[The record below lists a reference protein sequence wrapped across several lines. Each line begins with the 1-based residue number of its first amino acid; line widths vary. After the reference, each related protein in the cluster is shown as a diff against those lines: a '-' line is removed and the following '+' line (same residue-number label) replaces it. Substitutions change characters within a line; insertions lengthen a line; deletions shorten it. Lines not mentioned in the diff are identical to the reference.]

1 MTMLTL
7 QMQTSVDGYVAA
19 ARPELQW
26 TVWDWGPEWTWDDDL
41 KRDFNAAFGP
51 IDTILLSRKMAEEG
65 YVDHWTRTAE
75 AHADDP
81 RYAFA
86 RRVVELP
93 KVVVTSRPM
102 ESRWPRTTIASG
114 ALVEQVHAVKDQGRA
129 ICFGG
134 AGFASA
140 LVRHGLVDEYQLYVN
155 PTAVGAGTSVF
166 ATLADPLS
174 LMPIGTRAYDCGIV
188 VNRFRPGSA

>member
-19 ARPELQW
+19 DRSEVQW
-26 TVWDWGPEWTWDDDL
+26 TVWDWGPQWTWGEEL
-41 KRDFNAAFGP
+41 QRDFHATFDG
-51 IDTILLSRKMAEEG
+51 IDTVLLSRKMVEEG
-65 YVDHWTRTAE
+65 YIDHWTRTAE

-93 KVVVTSRPM
+93 KVVVTSQSF
-102 ESRWPRTTIASG
+102 ESRWPRTTIATG
-114 ALVEQVHAVKDQGRA
+114 ALVEQVHAVKEQGRA

-155 PTAVGAGTSVF
+155 PTAVGRGTSIF
-166 ATLADPLS
+166 ATLAEPLR
-174 LMPIGTRAYDCGIV
+174 LHPLGTRAYECGIV
-188 VNRFRPGSA
+188 VNRFRPA